1 MGKLIIQANKIKKS
15 FKEQEVLKELI
26 LVFTRGKWLH
36 YGESALQD
44 ILRLKPDVAILDIE
58 MPERTGL
65 EVAEEIQSLNT
76 KVIIL
81 TTFARQNYFET
92 AVRIGVQGYLLKD
105 SPTDRLTETI
115 NAVVKGATVYDPE
128 LVRHVLRTENN
139 PLTEREIDVLQ
150 AIAEGKRTS
159 AIAEAVFLSKGT
171 VRNYISSILS
181 KTGAQS
187 RIEAVNIAKKHQW
200 LNR

>member
-1 MGKLIIQANKIKKS
+1 MIKVYLAEDQAMLNS
-15 FKEQEVLKELI
+15 ALTSLLQLEEQIEVI
-26 LVFTRGKWLH
+26 GSAMD
-36 YGESALQD
+36 GESALQD

-58 MPERTGL
+58 MPKRTGL
-65 EVAEEIQSLNT
+65 EVAEEIQSLDT

-139 PLTEREIDVLQ
+139 PLTEREMDVLQ

-159 AIAEAVFLSKGT
+159 AIAEAVFLSQGT

-200 LNR
+200 LKR

>member
-1 MGKLIIQANKIKKS
+1 M
-15 FKEQEVLKELI
+15 
-26 LVFTRGKWLH
+26 H

>member
-1 MGKLIIQANKIKKS
+1 MIKVYLAEDQAMLNS
-15 FKEQEVLKELI
+15 ALTSLLQLEEQIEVI
-26 LVFTRGKWLH
+26 GSAMD
-36 YGESALQD
+36 GETALQD
-44 ILRLKPDVAILDIE
+44 ILRLRPDVAILDIE
-58 MPERTGL
+58 MPKRTGL
-65 EVAEEIQSLNT
+65 EVAEEIQSLAT

-139 PLTEREIDVLQ
+139 PLTEREMDVLQ

-159 AIAEAVFLSKGT
+159 AIAEAVFLSQGT

>member
-1 MGKLIIQANKIKKS
+1 M
-15 FKEQEVLKELI
+15 
-26 LVFTRGKWLH
+26 H

-58 MPERTGL
+58 MPKRTGL

-159 AIAEAVFLSKGT
+159 AIAEAVFLSQGT

-200 LNR
+200 MNR

>member
-1 MGKLIIQANKIKKS
+1 MIKVYLAEDQAMLNS
-15 FKEQEVLKELI
+15 ALTSLLQLEEQIEVI
-26 LVFTRGKWLH
+26 GSAMD
-36 YGESALQD
+36 GESALQD

-58 MPERTGL
+58 MPKRTGL
-65 EVAEEIQSLNT
+65 EVAEEIQSLAT

-139 PLTEREIDVLQ
+139 PLTEREMDVLQ

-159 AIAEAVFLSKGT
+159 AIAEAVFLSQGT